1 MLFTIAWMQIL
12 VDLEPVEL
20 KLVPKLST
28 SLVHHISNMLV
39 AVFVLTSIL
48 MLLLFIKVIG
58 RLAFPKLIDFSNFD
72 SA

>member
-1 MLFTIAWMQIL
+1 M
-12 VDLEPVEL
+12 